1 MKKFGSIA
9 VIIMLLALSFPHN
22 AEAFLLPPFKT
33 DFTNTIQKWYTTV
46 KTKVVKTK
54 KKIEE
59 STFIQTTIQYGK
71 GAKEVWDYKNSL
83 SSYKDI
89 DLKKVGS
96 LASQFKKV
104 DKKKTETKDKAAQDA
119 ANAEREGNE
128 KKTEID
134 KNINELSQDSL
145 DNPENANKNM
155 KKIAKLQKQKA
166 EITEETHKTIE
177 GINESRDNILSGLSA
192 TQDQLM
198 AELAPITNII
208 SLAKNYDSTKDLQ
221 DTLTLISPKKDTV
234 ISTHVRFAYREIYY
248 ALYWV
253 DFNEALKRNT
263 IIRAGLL
270 KDNEEATDAKEKNAE
285 VEGATAAQALAE
297 VELKKSNMLALINYT
312 ELVLQRLKLNISHD
326 LAFSGFNQINEDTS
340 ISNFNFDNYRFNPEK
355 DQYDVSSTAAV
366 EHKAGEAVT
375 GGLAEPS
382 SAAVSAGFE
391 AIAAY
396 AQKERDAAAAEAAA
410 ADKPADAAAGTTATK
425 TDAPAAAPAQNGDQ
439 KTAETPTSDKG
450 ENK

>member
-9 VIIMLLALSFPHN
+9 VIIMFLALSCPHN

-46 KTKVVKTK
+46 KTRVVKTK

-59 STFIQTTIQYGK
+59 STFIQTAIQYGK

-89 DLKKVGS
+89 DLKTVGS
-96 LASQFKKV
+96 LASQFKKI

-145 DNPENANKNM
+145 DNPDNANENM

-177 GINESRDNILSGLSA
+177 GINESRDNVLSGLSA

-198 AELAPITNII
+198 AEIKPITNII
-208 SLAKNYDSTKDLQ
+208 SLAKNYDSTEDLK
-221 DTLTLISPKKDTV
+221 DTLTVISPKKDTV

-253 DFNEALKRNT
+253 DFNEALTRNT

-270 KDNEEATDAKEKNAE
+270 KDNEEAADAKEKNTE
-285 VEGATAAQALAE
+285 VEGATAAQALAA

-326 LAFSGFNQINEDTS
+326 LAFSGFNQINEDTA

-366 EHKAGEAVT
+366 QHNTGEAVT
-375 GGLAEPS
+375 GGLSEPS
-382 SAAVSAGFE
+382 SEAVSSGFE

-396 AQKERDAAAAEAAA
+396 AQKERDAAAAAAA
-410 ADKPADAAAGTTATK
+410 EKPADDAEETK
-425 TDAPAAAPAQNGDQ
+425 TDASAAQNGEQ
-439 KTAETPTSDKG
+439 KPAETPTSDKG

>member
-1 MKKFGSIA
+1 MKKIGSIA
-9 VIIMLLALSFPHN
+9 VIMMFLALSFPHN

-46 KTKVVKTK
+46 KTRVVKTK

-59 STFIQTTIQYGK
+59 STFIQTAIQYGK

-96 LASQFKKV
+96 LASQFKKI

-119 ANAEREGNE
+119 ANVEREGNE
-128 KKTEID
+128 KKAEID

-145 DNPENANKNM
+145 DNPDKANKNM

-198 AELAPITNII
+198 AEIKPFTNII
-208 SLAKNYDSTKDLQ
+208 SFAKNYDSTEDLKD
-221 DTLTLISPKKDTV
+221 TRTIISPEKDTV

-253 DFNEALKRNT
+253 DFNEALTRNT

-270 KDNEEATDAKEKNAE
+270 KDNEKATDAKEKNTE
-285 VEGATAAQALAE
+285 VEGATAAQALAA
-297 VELKKSNMLALINYT
+297 VELKKSNMLALIDYT

-326 LAFSGFNQINEDTS
+326 LAFSGFNQINEDTA
-340 ISNFNFDNYRFNPEK
+340 ISKFNFDNYRFNPEE

-366 EHKAGEAVT
+366 KHNTGEAVT

-382 SAAVSAGFE
+382 SAVVSAGFE

-396 AQKERDAAAAEAAA
+396 AQKERDAAAAAAA
-410 ADKPADAAAGTTATK
+410 EKPADDAKETK
-425 TDAPAAAPAQNGDQ
+425 TDAPAAAPAQNGE
-439 KTAETPTSDKG
+439 KKPAETPTSDKG